1 MSANKTGYL
10 RDDVISDLVDALK
23 GMLEVHGVWQSQ
35 ADSGIVNQSLV
46 ELSEMARAALEKAA
60 GVAP

>member
-1 MSANKTGYL
+1 MSTHHTGDF
-10 RDDVISDLVDALK
+10 RDEVISDLVDALK

-46 ELSEMARAALEKAA
+46 ELSELARAALAKAA